1 MYELLILLIGLAGLM
16 LGADLIIKAALKIAE
31 HYKISHAFIGLTLL
45 TLGTNLPEL
54 VISITGSIQRSMGTE
69 TSGLIIGDSI
79 GSCFGQIG
87 ITMGIVGMFGVLT
100 LTKHELSRDG
110 VVMLV
115 SVALLFLTGMD
126 GTLSRTDGLIFIGAY
141 AIYFFLLYREE
152 EVHQKFRSAPPLHL
166 LQTILTIAVGF
177 VILIVSSYA
186 VLDSALYLADIWGIS
201 QSFIGIVLIGLGTS
215 LPELALSLSSI
226 RKRAINLS
234 VFNLIGSNIFDIL
247 FTLGVGSLISA
258 FTVSEDLIRFDIPAL
273 FFISLIVVLFFRRHM
288 QLKKNEAFVL
298 ILLYVIY
305 IAVKIYNV

>member
-1 MYELLILLIGLAGLM
+1 MYELLILLIALAGLM
-16 LGADLIIKAALKIAE
+16 IGAELIIKAALTIAE

-54 VISITGSIQRSMGTE
+54 VISVTGSVQRLRGIE

-100 LTKHELSRDG
+100 LTKRELSRDG
-110 VVMLV
+110 VMMLV
-115 SVALLFLTGMD
+115 SVALLFLAGLD
-126 GTLSRTDGLIFIGAY
+126 GTLSRTDGLIFIAAY

-152 EVHQKFRSAPPLHL
+152 EVHEKFKSAPPLHFM
-166 LQTILTIAVGF
+166 QTILSISVGF
-177 VILIVSSYA
+177 AILIISSYA
-186 VLDSALYLADIWGIS
+186 VLNNALYLADMWGIS

-215 LPELALSLSSI
+215 LPELALSWSSI
-226 RKRAINLS
+226 RKRAVKLS

-247 FTLGVGSLISA
+247 FTLGVGSLISS
-258 FTVSEDLIRFDIPAL
+258 FIVSEDLIRFDIPAL
-273 FFISLIVVLFFRRHM
+273 FFVSLLVLLFFRRHM

-298 ILLYVIY
+298 ILLYVVY
-305 IAVKIYNV
+305 IGVKIYSL

>member
-54 VISITGSIQRSMGTE
+54 VISVTGSIQRSMGTE

-100 LTKHELSRDG
+100 LTKRELSRDG
-110 VVMLV
+110 VMMLV

-141 AIYFFLLYREE
+141 AVYFFLLYREE

-166 LQTILTIAVGF
+166 LQTILTIAAGF
-177 VILIVSSYA
+177 AVLIVSSYA
-186 VLDSALYLADIWGIS
+186 VLNNALYLADMWGIS

-215 LPELALSLSSI
+215 LPELALSWSSI

-273 FFISLIVVLFFRRHM
+273 FLVSLLVVLFFRRHM

-305 IAVKIYNV
+305 IGVKIYNI